1 MNFKKGDK
9 VKFLNEN
16 DYGTVTRVMEN
27 GIVMVLNSEDFEVP
41 VKNSEL
47 ILDPSAVKQTE
58 KTEVSAKEVSSFVS
72 KTSSSVVEVSKPREA
87 DNYGIYLGFVPK
99 DGNGSLQSDLD
110 LYLINDSGFKILYN
124 LMRPSSGSL
133 FSAQSGILEPDTKE
147 YIQTFERENLNTL
160 SSVKVQLLY
169 SMDTPF
175 SVKPPEE
182 YDIKISAQKFFALN
196 YYKTNDFFDEK
207 AVIITV
213 KESSL
218 MKEAVDKLKVNDF
231 QNVEPKKAI
240 NKKPQKTLE
249 KEVVDLHLTELL
261 EDDRGLS
268 PKEKLDYQMKVFK
281 EKLEEYIKNP
291 HVKKVIFIHGKGN
304 GTLKTEIRR
313 CLELNY
319 RRYQYQDASFEEY
332 GGGATLVYVK

>member
-58 KTEVSAKEVSSFVS
+58 KTEVNTKEVSAFVS
-72 KTSSSVVEVSKPREA
+72 KPSSVVEVSKPREA
-87 DNYGIYLGFVPK
+87 DNYGIYLGFVPR
-99 DGNGSLQSDLD
+99 DGKGSLQSDLD
-110 LYLINDSGFKILYN
+110 FFLINDSGFKVLYN
-124 LMRPSSGSL
+124 LMRPTSGNL

-160 SSVKVQLLY
+160 SSVKIQLLY

-207 AVIITV
+207 SVIITV

-218 MKEAVDKLKVNDF
+218 MKEAVEKLKVNDF
-231 QNVEPKKAI
+231 QSFEPKKTV
-240 NKKPQKTLE
+240 NKKSQKASE
-249 KEVVDLHLTELL
+249 KEIVDLHLMELL
-261 EDDRGLS
+261 EDDRGMA

-319 RRYQYQDASFEEY
+319 RGYQYQDASFEEY

>member
-72 KTSSSVVEVSKPREA
+72 KTSSVVEVSKPREA

-160 SSVKVQLLY
+160 SSVKIQLLY